1 MATSGTIYGNASKS
15 WQLKIEWTRT
25 NFSIPNNT
33 STIEAKLYVYNN
45 SNAYN
50 RYPDTAYYIID
61 GTKTYATF
69 EFPSTKAWRL
79 LGTKTFTLS
88 HNADG
93 SKSYTL
99 SGEWY
104 SGIKSSSYTPISL
117 SVSGLITLDT
127 IPRYATS
134 VQNLVNKT
142 ETEIEMSWSSDS
154 TIDYMWYSTDN
165 GSNWV
170 GKAVSNVSSGSY
182 TISGLK
188 ANTTYKI
195 KTRVRKKESQL
206 TTDSAVLNVTTYN
219 FPNCN
224 STPDFTLGN
233 SVSLGFYNPLNR
245 AFKFYVIGNGKQIAT
260 EYSCSGTSYK
270 GLNDAEGTVAQLYE
284 TIPNA
289 RSGTYKVKVVYGDSA
304 ITTDSGNTFSI
315 KGTEVPSLGS
325 VSYEDA
331 DTKVKGITGNNQL
344 IVQNCSNVVVSYTEA
359 TAQNSATIS
368 EYIFFLNDT
377 TIRSTSPG
385 GTVEFGKI
393 NSSSDLTLTMTVIDS
408 RGLSATTSIPVTVM
422 AYQQPS
428 AVVTLERKNNY
439 EDETYL
445 TVDATVTDI
454 NGNNAYSII
463 YTYKAQEDSSFGGLK
478 IINDKE
484 LNTLQLDKNKAYTF
498 RITIADSL
506 IGVWGDEFQLGKGVF
521 PLFINTE
528 KNLVGIND
536 FPQDGE
542 ALRVSGGDA
551 HFLED
556 VEVDGII
563 KGNQNKILWQGMD
576 LMDGNATIELSEKI
590 SSQLVGVFLV
600 FSLYAETENGRNVA
614 FNYHFVPKVHT
625 LLHDGKGVVF
635 RISGGTPFKYQGSK
649 YLYISDDK
657 IKGNSSNI
665 EVGYSDSG
673 VTYTNNIYALRYVI
687 GV

>member
-1 MATSGTIYGNASKS
+1 MATSGIIYGNSSKS
-15 WQLKIEWTRT
+15 WQLKIEWSRT
-25 NFSIPNNT
+25 DYSIPNNT
-33 STIEAKLYVYNN
+33 STIALSLYVYNGN
-45 SNAYN
+45 NAYN
-50 RYPDTAYYIID
+50 KTGTAYYTLD
-61 GTKTYATF
+61 GTKTFATF
-69 EFPSTKAWRL
+69 DFPSTKAWRL
-79 LGTKTFTLS
+79 LGTKTITLS
-88 HNADG
+88 HEPDG
-93 SKSYTL
+93 SKKYTV

-104 SGIKSSSYTPISL
+104 SGITSSSYTPKSL
-117 SVSGLITLDT
+117 SVSGEIILDT

-134 VQNLVNKT
+134 VQSLINKT
-142 ETEIEMSWSSDS
+142 ETDITMSWSSDS

-170 GKAVSNVSSGSY
+170 GKAVSNVGSGSY

-195 KTRVRKKESQL
+195 ITRVRKKESQL
-206 TTDSAVLNVTTYN
+206 TTDSAVLSVDTYN

-260 EYSCSGTSYK
+260 EYSGSGTSYK

-304 ITTDSGNTFSI
+304 ITTDNGNTFSI

-325 VSYEDA
+325 VSYADNRDA
-331 DTKVKGITGNNQL
+331 SVNVTKDNQL
-344 IVQNCSNVVVSYTEA
+344 IIQNQSNVLVSYTEA
-359 TAQNSATIS
+359 TAKNSAKIENYT
-368 EYIFFLNDT
+368 FTLNET
-377 TIRSTSPG
+377 TKTSTSPG
-385 GTVEFGKI
+385 GTVDFGRV
-393 NSSSDLTLTMTVIDS
+393 NSSSDLVLTMTATDS
-408 RGLSATTSIPVTVM
+408 RGLSATTSIPVSVV
-422 AYQQPS
+422 AYQPPS

-454 NGNNAYSII
+454 NGNNAYTIT
-463 YTYKAQEDSSFGGLK
+463 YGYKAQKDSSFGGFN
-478 IINDKE
+478 IIKDKE
-484 LNTLQLDKNKAYTF
+484 VNTLQLDKNEAYTF
-498 RITIADSL
+498 RVALADSL
-506 IGVWGDEFQLGKGVF
+506 YEGVWVNEYPLGKGVF

-528 KNLVGIND
+528 KNQVGIND

-542 ALRVSGGDA
+542 ALRVASG
-551 HFLED
+551 D
-556 VEVDGII
+556 VRLVDGKIR
-563 KGNQNKILWQGMD
+563 GDQNRILWQGME
-576 LMDGNATIELSEKI
+576 LMDENTTIELAEKI
-590 SSQLVGVFLV
+590 SNQLMGVFLV
-600 FSLYAETENGRNVA
+600 FSLYADTENGRNVA
-614 FNYHFVPKVHT
+614 FNYHFIPKVHT
-625 LLHDGKGVVF
+625 LLHEGKGVVF

-665 EVGYSDSG
+665 EVGTADSG